1 MPGAAEF
8 VGVTR
13 VVVTGGRVTVEE
25 DAARVEATKC
35 LVLLTRMDGSSTSVD
50 AEALSEALLAEY
62 DELLARYAPRPR
74 ELFAP
79 GRNST

>member
-1 MPGAAEF
+1 MPGAAEV

-25 DAARVEATKC
+25 GTARVEATKC
-35 LVLLTRMDGSSTSVD
+35 VVLLPRMDGSSTPV
-50 AEALSEALLAEY
+50 AAKALSEALLAEY
-62 DELLARYAPRPR
+62 DELLARHAPVHG
-74 ELFAP
+74 ELHDP

>member
-25 DAARVEATKC
+25 DAVRVEATKC
-35 LVLLTRMDGSSTSVD
+35 VVLLTRMDGSSTPVD
-50 AEALSEALLAEY
+50 AKALSEALLAEY
-62 DELLARYAPRPR
+62 DELLARHAPIHG
-74 ELFAP
+74 ELYDP